1 MARISPAV
9 ARERARI
16 ASLTRSRTADDP
28 DLVEARRNLR
38 AASLESHIQRVLA
51 EAPPLS
57 ADQRTRLAGLFS
69 GGASA

>member
-1 MARISPAV
+1 MATISPTV

-16 ASLTRSRTADDP
+16 ASLSRSRKPDDP

-38 AASLESHIQRVLA
+38 AASLESHISRVLA
-51 EAPPLS
+51 DAPPLTV
-57 ADQRTRLAGLFS
+57 DQRRHLAGLF